1 MSETFVLDLPEPVV
15 ESARA
20 IALQSHRRIEDV
32 LFEWLDRAATEV
44 PIELLSDAQVL
55 ALCDLEMPEEQQAR
69 LHHLLAAQRE
79 GGLTAEERGQLES
92 LMGIYRRGMI
102 RKAQALKVAVDRGL
116 KPPLS

>member
-1 MSETFVLDLPEPVV
+1 MSETFVLDLPELVV

-20 IALQSHRRIEDV
+20 VALQSHRRIEDV

-44 PIELLSDAQVL
+44 PVELLSDVQVL
-55 ALCDLEMPEEQQAR
+55 ALCDLEMPEEQQTT
-69 LHHLLAAQRE
+69 LNHLLAAQRE
-79 GGLTAEERGQLES
+79 SQLTADDRGQLES
-92 LMGIYRRGMI
+92 LLGIYRRGMI